1 MELEGGSGACDT
13 YQRQKA
19 FLGSKNMARR
29 CSRGNLSLGG
39 VEHPSAHLR
48 FQLLYQL
55 VLRICHLTE
64 GRLDKGSVRDD

>member
-1 MELEGGSGACDT
+1 MELEGGSGACDA

-19 FLGSKNMARR
+19 FLGSKNMARQ
-29 CSRGNLSLGG
+29 CSRGDLSFGG

-48 FQLLYQL
+48 FQLLCQV

-64 GRLDKGSVRDD
+64 GRLDKGSVHDD